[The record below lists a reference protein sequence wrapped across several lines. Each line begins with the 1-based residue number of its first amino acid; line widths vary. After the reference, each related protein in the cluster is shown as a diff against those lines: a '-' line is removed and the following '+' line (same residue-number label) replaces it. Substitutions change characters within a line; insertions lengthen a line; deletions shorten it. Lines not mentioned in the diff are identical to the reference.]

1 MSGEGPVA
9 ANKGGVKGARW
20 LTRCQP
26 GKRRGGEEILGLIGF
41 SGGCLGRHF
50 IVLRIGSKAPDF
62 ERAAISYTPAG
73 TDLVVGG

>member
-1 MSGEGPVA
+1 MSGGGPVA

-41 SGGCLGRHF
+41 PGRHF